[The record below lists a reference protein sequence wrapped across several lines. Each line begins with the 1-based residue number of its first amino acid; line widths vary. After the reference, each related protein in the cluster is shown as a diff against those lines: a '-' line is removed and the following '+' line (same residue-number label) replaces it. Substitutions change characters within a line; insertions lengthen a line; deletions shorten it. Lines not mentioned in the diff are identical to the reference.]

1 MGENLDE
8 KVEEL
13 LNSSIDGID
22 KLECGTKERAQAIED
37 AMIVYREVKDQRK
50 FEYDTERNY
59 AKDEA
64 EQANED
70 RRIAMAEANAKKE
83 RIIKVGTTVAET
95 ATTTG
100 VTVWAV
106 KFLSKLELSGV
117 YPVLTSWK
125 HVLPNI
131 FKRRK

>member
-22 KLECGTKERAQAIED
+22 NLECGTKERAQAIED

-50 FEYDTERNY
+50 FEYETERNY

-70 RRIAMAEANAKKE
+70 RRITMAEANAKKE
-83 RIIKVGTTVAET
+83 RLIKVGTTVAET